1 MTNSKKRSRKVRTTQ
16 LDRFKRNDMRKEE
29 QKIEGYLKAIQNVG
43 ELTGEVLKEDE
54 DKDRCKV
61 YPFLPA

>member
-1 MTNSKKRSRKVRTTQ
+1 
-16 LDRFKRNDMRKEE
+16 MRKEE

-61 YPFLPA
+61 YSFLPA